1 MRKITLLFA
10 SLFLVM
16 GSAWAQITSLADFK
30 QDKCYTFSTPSRGGW
45 AVREDGSQ
53 FASTNDCGW
62 GTTVD
67 ATNKNQ
73 QFAVYSVNGTDYY
86 LYSIGAGKF
95 VKADRSLVDMGGD
108 ALAMTAG
115 TGDYAGRARFNFRD
129 YANSY
134 INIGGSNQMSV
145 DWWNDIDGG
154 NAIAVAEAGDLD
166 AQMQALIK
174 TKIEIFTTIIPAR
187 AAVEGASNSRVGA
200 YTFDAVYDLSEA
212 LDAYDKEE
220 TTDNFNAVKNAY
232 EALVAG
238 GEKVE
243 LTAGEIF
250 TVKCLDTNRG
260 YMAYST
266 IEGKGSETKA
276 YLAGT
281 NKAEYHPAADAEGA
295 YTEWAIA
302 TKDNKNYIYN
312 VKNGKYITPV
322 QIEEGGNTHVVMHFT
337 ENPCA
342 FDFIALDGAL
352 WELQFEYENRFL
364 SFSPGWGDNAV
375 RAEGGVDDGCKFYLD
390 KTGFEVSPAEI
401 IFPEWDEEYVML
413 EQYGQTI
420 QFAVE
425 FTPVDAAQAVTW
437 SSSNPELVAI
447 DAETGLA
454 EVVGYTPQGYEMVN
468 ITATLADG
476 TKLTLEIAVA
486 VAQEVVEGG
495 IAKIELY
502 STYREMN
509 AVGDTIHLSPIAYD
523 AEGNVV
529 ETSFY
534 YLCEGEG
541 LTDQV
546 TVDFMTGVV
555 TVWEGYAG
563 TVIVTV
569 MDMEGTAS
577 ATCYLSIYAAGAGND
592 AKLWEIYLSRFTFPN
607 EYAGDK
613 PFEVGDTYQ
622 LTVTFDPENFED
634 QRLSW
639 TSDDEDVVTVDE
651 NGKITAV
658 GVGEATITVTALAN
672 PDDEYCTKTCTVTV
686 VAKTTGINAVEADAE
701 TVIYDLTGR
710 RVEKMQKGIYIVN
723 GKKVLVK

>member
-16 GSAWAQITSLADFK
+16 GSAWAQPEVGKMYRIKLAT
-30 QDKCYTFSTPSRGGW
+30 QDLYLTIAGYNGAGSNGAHG
-45 AVREDGSQ
+45 AVPFLEKSFANLDQVWVTEATEKEDVFYLKSMSGYYIQ
-53 FASTNDCGW
+53 HGAWN
-62 GTTVD
+62 VD
-67 ATNKNQ
+67 A
-73 QFAVYSVNGTDYY
+73 YDNGTKGEISFISNDDNTY
-86 LYSIGAGKF
+86 LLKNVNADKWY
-95 VKADRSLVDMGGD
+95 KAETANGGD
-108 ALAMTAG
+108 DTIYPYCDVPNDQKATKAASFVLEAVDQTE
-115 TGDYAGRARFNFRD
+115 TEIPLV
-129 YANSY
+129 
-134 INIGGSNQMSV
+134 IN
-145 DWWNDIDGG
+145 
-154 NAIAVAEAGDLD
+154 
-166 AQMQALIK
+166 
-174 TKIEIFTTIIPAR
+174 PAR

-200 YTFDAVYDLSEA
+200 YTFDAIYDLSEA
-212 LDAYDKEE
+212 LDAYEKEE
-220 TTDNFNAVKNAY
+220 TTANFNAVKAAY
-232 EALVAG
+232 DAYLANVENFD
-238 GEKVE
+238 KVG
-243 LTAGEIF
+243 LTDGEIF
-250 TVKCLDTNRG
+250 TVKCVDTNRG

-266 IEGKGSETKA
+266 VEGKGSETQA

-281 NKAEYHPAADAEGA
+281 NKAEYHPAADAEGV
-295 YTEWAIA
+295 YKEWAIV
-302 TKDNKNYIYN
+302 TKEGKSYIYN
-312 VKNGKYITPV
+312 VENKKYITSGTPV
-322 QIEEGGNTHVVMHFT
+322 AFSET
-337 ENPCA
+337 PCA
-342 FDFIALDGAL
+342 VEFIALEGAL
-352 WELQFEYENRFL
+352 WEIKFENAGFL
-364 SFSPGWGDNAV
+364 SFSPGWGTNCV
-375 RAEGGVDDGCKFYLD
+375 RTEDGVDNGCKFYLD
-390 KTGFEVSPAEI
+390 KTGFEVTPAEI